1 MQFILVILH
10 GGENKGIPTKRNHS
24 GVILTKKLTLSV
36 ARLRFKRELN
46 LRGFFF
52 ISTAR
57 AFEHVLDDAV
67 HPDLHHHHEGELV
80 HQGNKVKAGRKKVAR
95 GKVARGKV
103 ARGKAGS
110 GKVAR
115 GKAGL
120 GKAGHGKV
128 EQEKV
133 ASKKKG
139 LKGIMLK
146 IMKKQAGGRKEL
158 NQQLGRHELKKRRQ
172 AERKR
177 LAGKHGKQ
185 GKQAGLTLAKKAHSG
200 RSKASKKKADN
211 HNNIRGGLRVARVP
225 KHEIL
230 TTLKP
235 YNMTMSNTT
244 KTNSTKHM
252 G

>member
-1 MQFILVILH
+1 M
-10 GGENKGIPTKRNHS
+10 
-24 GVILTKKLTLSV
+24 
-36 ARLRFKRELN
+36 
-46 LRGFFF
+46 
-52 ISTAR
+52 
-57 AFEHVLDDAV
+57 LDDAV

-95 GKVARGKV
+95 GKAGSGKVARGKV
-103 ARGKAGS
+103 ARGKA
-110 GKVAR
+110 AR
-115 GKAGL
+115 GKVSR
-120 GKAGHGKV
+120 GKV

-177 LAGKHGKQ
+177 LAGK
-185 GKQAGLTLAKKAHSG
+185 QAGRTLAKKAHSG
-200 RSKASKKKADN
+200 RSKASKKKTDN